1 MIDSLESSP
10 FRAYDGAV
18 GASKR
23 ELAGDVWRMMAR
35 FTMERVQGGEHFAL
49 LRELGLTPGHLK
61 VLAIIDPD
69 APRPIGVIADAM
81 RCDASQMT
89 WLVDR
94 LEEREL
100 VERRPMPTD
109 RRVRTIALTPRGV
122 EVRRLVLD
130 KLFEP
135 PEELIRLDAATL
147 EDLRAHLRKLP
158 VSDGIFSDA
167 GRERLKTR
175 AL

>member
-1 MIDSLESSP
+1 M
-10 FRAYDGAV
+10 GAR
-18 GASKR
+18 SKR
-23 ELAGDVWRMMAR
+23 DLAGDVWRMMAR
-35 FTMERVQGGEHFAL
+35 FTMERIQSGEHFAM

-61 VLAIIDPD
+61 VLAIIHPD
-69 APRPIGVIADAM
+69 EPRPMGVIADIM
-81 RCDASQMT
+81 RCDASQVT

-100 VERRPMPTD
+100 VERRTMPTD

-135 PEELIRLDAATL
+135 PDELVMLDAVTL
-147 EDLRAHLRKLP
+147 ETLRDHLRKLP
-158 VSDGIFSDA
+158 ITGGIFSD
-167 GRERLKTR
+167 TR
-175 AL
+175 PDPVSNRA

>member
-1 MIDSLESSP
+1 M
-10 FRAYDGAV
+10 GAR
-18 GASKR
+18 SKK
-23 ELAGDVWRMMAR
+23 ELAGDIWRLMAR

-61 VLAIIDPD
+61 ALAVIHPD
-69 APRPIGVIADAM
+69 EPRPMGVMADIM
-81 RCDASQMT
+81 GCDASQMT

-100 VERRPMPTD
+100 VERRTMPGD

-122 EVRRLVLD
+122 EVRRLILD

-135 PEELIRLDAATL
+135 PDELLALDALTLEELRHHL
-147 EDLRAHLRKLP
+147 EKLP
-158 VSDGIFSDA
+158 ASGEGIFGTDDRRVHSN
-167 GRERLKTR
+167 L
-175 AL
+175 

>member
-1 MIDSLESSP
+1 MDIM
-10 FRAYDGAV
+10 GAR
-18 GASKR
+18 SKR
-23 ELAGDVWRMMAR
+23 GLAGDVWRLMAR
-35 FTMERVQGGEHFAL
+35 FTMERVQSGRHFAL

-61 VLAIIDPD
+61 ALALIHPD
-69 APRPIGVIADAM
+69 EPRPMGVMADVM

-100 VERRPMPTD
+100 VERRTMPGD

-122 EVRRLVLD
+122 EVRRLILD

-135 PEELIRLDAATL
+135 PAELLALDVATL
-147 EDLRAHLRKLP
+147 EVLREHLEKLP
-158 VSDGIFSDA
+158 ASDESFFGAD
-167 GRERLKTR
+167 EHR
-175 AL
+175 ARSAL

>member
-1 MIDSLESSP
+1 
-10 FRAYDGAV
+10 
-18 GASKR
+18 
-23 ELAGDVWRMMAR
+23 
-35 FTMERVQGGEHFAL
+35 MERVQGGEHFAM

-61 VLAIIDPD
+61 ALAIMHPD
-69 APRPIGVIADAM
+69 EPRPMGVMADMM

-94 LEEREL
+94 LEERRL

-135 PEELIRLDAATL
+135 PEELVRLDAATL
-147 EDLRAHLRKLP
+147 ESLRGHLQKLP
-158 VSDGIFSDA
+158 VSGGIFSDA
-167 GRERLKTR
+167 GRDPGGTG
-175 AL
+175 AP